1 MAEQAANRDRA
12 VRRSQARRQ
21 RPMRGVEAPEAL
33 DDVLSNDPEMAPQS
47 PVAGQQTP
55 ETPSAGSSA
64 DYANLSRRRGFRAA
78 LPQAGGTGSSSG
90 GGPLSLPDE
99 DLTRQIGLGDLVV
112 PKVRISQAMSKT
124 NMLYAQTKG
133 REGIGMGSWYHTTTN
148 RNLGEVIYFVPVDMR
163 KSRARFVQGQGLVC
177 RSFDMLQGEGDPGIP
192 CEGTLQERQTLPED
206 ERGCAFRLWNRTD
219 QGNQPPPC
227 GMTYNYPGLVIIDID
242 APDQTEVLQAMLQ
255 LRSTATNAAKI
266 INTGVLSY
274 ADSIWH
280 NAIFEIRIESKTNTK
295 GTFFFPVA
303 EYYDSTEA
311 PEFAKIHRRAS
322 AFARQMGGANL
333 RSSIEADSEI
343 D

>member
-1 MAEQAANRDRA
+1 MAEAASSRERA

-21 RPMRGVEAPEAL
+21 RPMRGVEAPEAP
-33 DDVLSNDPEMAPQS
+33 DDAMSNDPEMPPES

-55 ETPSAGSSA
+55 STPPSGSTA
-64 DYANLSRRRGFRAA
+64 EYANLSRRRGRLA
-78 LPQAGGTGSSSG
+78 LPQAGGSVS

-124 NMLYAQTKG
+124 NMLHAQTKG

-177 RSFDMLQGEGDPGIP
+177 RSFDMLQGEGDPGIA

-206 ERGCAFRLWNRTD
+206 ERGCVFRLWNRTD
-219 QGNQPPPC
+219 QGNEPPPC
-227 GMTYNYPGLVIIDID
+227 GMTYNYPGLVILDID
-242 APDQTEVLQAMLQ
+242 APEQSEILQAMLQ
-255 LRSTATNAAKI
+255 LRSTGTGAAKV

-274 ADSIWH
+274 ADSVWH
-280 NAIFEIRIESKTNTK
+280 NAIFEIRIDSKTNTK
-295 GTFFFPVA
+295 GIFFIPVA

-311 PEFAKIHRRAS
+311 PEFAKIHRRAA